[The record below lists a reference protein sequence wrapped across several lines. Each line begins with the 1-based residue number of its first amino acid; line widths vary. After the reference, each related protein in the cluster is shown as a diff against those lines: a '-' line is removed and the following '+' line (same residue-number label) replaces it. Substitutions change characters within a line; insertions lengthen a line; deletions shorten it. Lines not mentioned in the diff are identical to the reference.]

1 MNGQRSEDA
10 RLYEFIALMD
20 AVSTAYA
27 EQGESLGL
35 SKECAS
41 VAAAVL
47 RHFAKRG
54 RELYLQPL
62 PAEGPRLRLVVDNTE
77 KSRPRDG
84 SRRRGAVKRLRQPQQ
99 PEKV

>member
-1 MNGQRSEDA
+1 VNGQRSEDA
-10 RLYEFIALMD
+10 RLCEFIALLD

-35 SKECAS
+35 SKECAG

-47 RHFAKRG
+47 RHFANRG

-62 PAEGPRLRLVVDNTE
+62 PALPRLRLVVDNTQ

-84 SRRRGAVKRLRQPQQ
+84 SRRGAVKRLRQPHQ